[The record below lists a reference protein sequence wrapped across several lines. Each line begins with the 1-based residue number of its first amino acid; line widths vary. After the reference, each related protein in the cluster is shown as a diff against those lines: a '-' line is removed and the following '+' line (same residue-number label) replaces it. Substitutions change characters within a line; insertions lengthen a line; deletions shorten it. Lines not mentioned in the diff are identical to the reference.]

1 MRKWLLVILL
11 TGAFVGLS
19 FTNRKVAFFRVPEG
33 WPAPTYNF
41 NNNKLTRE
49 GILLG
54 RALFYDPILSADST
68 ISCASCHLQY
78 TAFTHVDHNLSHG
91 IYGRIGTRNS
101 PVLSNLAWSRLLMW
115 DGAVN
120 HLDVQPLAPIANKDE
135 MDFSL
140 DSSLIRLRRSALYPS
155 LFRKAFGDT
164 SITGERFLKSLSMFM
179 LTIVSSNSRYDRVMR
194 HEKGAE
200 FSQQEQNGLR
210 LFRQHCAS
218 CHKEPLFTTG
228 EFANNGLPVDTLL
241 RDPGRMRVTGK
252 RSDSL
257 HFKIPSLRNIEFSY
271 PYMHDGRFDRLQQ
284 VIDHYTSGIR
294 NSDVLSP
301 ELREPIILSA
311 NEKVDMIAFL
321 LTLTDKGFLYDTSFS
336 YPRFLFM
343 RQTKE

>member
-1 MRKWLLVILL
+1 MKKWLLIILL
-11 TGAFVGLS
+11 TGAFIGLS
-19 FTNRKVAFFRVPEG
+19 FTKRKVSFFRVPEG

-41 NNNKLTRE
+41 TNNRLTSD

-78 TAFTHVDHNLSHG
+78 TAFTHVDHKLSHG

-101 PVLSNLAWSRLLMW
+101 PAISNLAWSGLLMW

-120 HLDVQPLAPIANKDE
+120 HLDVQPLAPIANRDE

-140 DSSLIRLRRSALYPS
+140 DNSLIRLRRSALYPS
-155 LFRKAFGDT
+155 LFQQAFGD
-164 SITGERFLKSLSMFM
+164 SAITGERFLKSLSQFM
-179 LTIVSSNSRYDRVMR
+179 LTIVSSNSKYDRVMR
-194 HEKGAE
+194 HERSVQFNE
-200 FSQQEQNGLR
+200 QEQSGLR
-210 LFRQHCAS
+210 IFRRYCES

-228 EFANNGLPVDTLL
+228 GFANNGLSIDTLL
-241 RDPGRMRVTGK
+241 LDTGRMHITGK

-257 HFKIPSLRNIEFSY
+257 HFKIPSLRNVEFSY
-271 PYMHDGRFDRLQQ
+271 PYMHDGRFERLQQ
-284 VIDHYTSGIR
+284 VIDHYTTDIH
-294 NSDVLSP
+294 NSDILSP

-311 NEKVDMIAFL
+311 NEKVDLTAFL
-321 LTLTDKGFLYDTSFS
+321 LTLTDKSFLYDTSYS
-336 YPRFLFM
+336 YPRFLFI

>member
-1 MRKWLLVILL
+1 MKKWLLIILF
-11 TGAFVGLS
+11 TAAFVGLS
-19 FTNRKVAFFRVPEG
+19 FTNRKVSFFRVPEG
-33 WPAPTYNF
+33 WPAPAYNF
-41 NNNKLTRE
+41 TNNRLTSE

-68 ISCASCHLQY
+68 ISCSSCHLQY

-115 DGAVN
+115 DGAAN
-120 HLDVQPLAPIANKDE
+120 HLDVQPLAPIANRDE

-155 LFRKAFGDT
+155 MFQKAFGDT
-164 SITGERFLKSLSMFM
+164 TITGDRFLKSLSMFM
-179 LTIVSSNSRYDRVMR
+179 LTIVSSNSKYDRVMR
-194 HEKGAE
+194 HERGVE

-210 LFRQHCAS
+210 LFRQYCET

-228 EFANNGLPVDTLL
+228 GFANNGLPLDTLL
-241 RDPGRMRVTGK
+241 RDAGRMRITGK

-271 PYMHDGRFDRLQQ
+271 PYMHDGRFERLQQ

-294 NSDVLSP
+294 NSDVLNQ
-301 ELREPIILSA
+301 ELREPIVLSA

-321 LTLTDKGFLYDTSFS
+321 LTLTDKAFLYDTSFS
-336 YPRFLFM
+336 YPRFLFI